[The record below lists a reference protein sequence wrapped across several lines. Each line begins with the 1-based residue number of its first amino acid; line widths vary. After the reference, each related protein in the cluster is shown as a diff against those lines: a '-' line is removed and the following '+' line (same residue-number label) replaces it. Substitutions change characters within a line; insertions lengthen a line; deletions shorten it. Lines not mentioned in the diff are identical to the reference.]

1 MKREKSSISS
11 NFSKISNDRV
21 EYSALVSE
29 NSTIIYG
36 IRGGMEPIV
45 EVDFYFDEIRIYKKP
60 RADFYLR
67 KVKENDKEIVL
78 KVVKKRGGLS
88 GD

>member
-1 MKREKSSISS
+1 MDKQKHSKSSK
-11 NFSKISNDRV
+11 NSNDRV

-29 NSTIIYG
+29 NSAIIYG

-60 RADFYLR
+60 RADFYLK
-67 KVKENDKEIVL
+67 KVKENEKEIVL
-78 KVVKKRGGLS
+78 KVVKKKWIRIWKKA
-88 GD
+88 

>member
-11 NFSKISNDRV
+11 KSSKNSNDRV